1 MQNASISVMLT
12 IAIDYLGE
20 TKMHLSFTKYSLATI
35 SLFAALIS
43 IQANALSVSD
53 LSNTEA
59 SGGLKE
65 ALTQG
70 ISKAVSSLGSADG
83 FLGNKEVKIPLPSSL
98 KKIEKGMK
106 MMGMGKQSDEL
117 ILKMNRAAEAA
128 VPEAKTLLVD
138 AVKKMSVDD
147 AKAILTGP
155 QDAAT
160 QYFKKTTSDQMAAKF
175 LPIVEKATANVQL
188 AETYNKYAEQGSK
201 LGLVK
206 KEDANINQYVTK
218 KALDGVYLMIAK
230 EEAAIR
236 QDPVGQA
243 SSLLKKVF
251 GSLGK

>member
-1 MQNASISVMLT
+1 MMRKLIVVSA
-12 IAIDYLGE
+12 
-20 TKMHLSFTKYSLATI
+20 LAVFMT
-35 SLFAALIS
+35 
-43 IQANALSVSD
+43 QANALD
-53 LSNTEA
+53 LSTLKDAIKSSTNASTSSNTASATSGVNSLTNSEA

-70 ISKAVSSLGSADG
+70 IGKAVASLGATDG
-83 FLGNKEVKIPLPSSL
+83 FLGNKDVKIPLPNSL

-106 MMGMGKQSDEL
+106 FMGMGKQSDEL

-128 VPEAKTLLVD
+128 VPEAKTLLID
-138 AVKKMSVDD
+138 SVKKMSLAD

-160 QYFKKTTSDQMAAKF
+160 QYFKKTTAAQMGEKF
-175 LPIVEKATANVQL
+175 LPIVTKATANVQL
-188 AETYNKYAEQGSK
+188 ADSYNKYAEMGSK
-201 LGLVK
+201 FGVVK

-218 KALDGVYLMIAK
+218 KALDGVYYMVAQ

-236 QDPVGQA
+236 KDPLGQA

-251 GSLGK
+251 GSIGN